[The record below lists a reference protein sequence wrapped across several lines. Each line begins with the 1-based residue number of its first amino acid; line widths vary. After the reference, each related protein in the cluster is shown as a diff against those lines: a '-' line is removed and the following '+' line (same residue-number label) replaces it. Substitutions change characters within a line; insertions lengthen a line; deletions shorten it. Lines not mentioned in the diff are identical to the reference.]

1 MTYEHLYSLIVT
13 SSKNDELTGKSLRG
27 LADPDIVRNYKGLP
41 EELRLVNKDGKIDED
56 ELIRM
61 CAFMKAFVSIVDI
74 DKSKLLSDEE
84 LNDLKEILFFSSVT
98 SIMEEAKVNTG
109 MEAEQK
115 IRVRNRAIID
125 AVDTNLTSIIGD
137 FMIWQPIKAESD
149 IKMSDV
155 SCSIDLASANGI
167 PFKYEFSISSK
178 SMQDICLH
186 LKFMCVQEML
196 EKLKEFFGPNPL
208 DSEIQPIIT
217 EKGYE
222 YTCISIPEAES
233 IDVITSR
240 IKEAHEI
247 LKTKGY
253 IA

>member
-1 MTYEHLYSLIVT
+1 
-13 SSKNDELTGKSLRG
+13 
-27 LADPDIVRNYKGLP
+27 
-41 EELRLVNKDGKIDED
+41 
-56 ELIRM
+56 
-61 CAFMKAFVSIVDI
+61 
-74 DKSKLLSDEE
+74 
-84 LNDLKEILFFSSVT
+84 
-98 SIMEEAKVNTG
+98 
-109 MEAEQK
+109 
-115 IRVRNRAIID
+115 
-125 AVDTNLTSIIGD
+125 
-137 FMIWQPIKAESD
+137 MIWQPIKAESD

-155 SCSIDLASANGI
+155 SCSIDLITLSGI

-186 LKFMCVQEML
+186 LKFICTQEML

-208 DSEIQPIIT
+208 DSEIQPIIND
-217 EKGYE
+217 KGYE